1 MNVRVSR
8 QSSLL
13 SKALLPLSLALVTMV
28 GCHKKTAPVPAN
40 ALPPAATG
48 TVPTATLN
56 ADPTAIDLGQSVV
69 LNWRTTNAT
78 KVSIDGIGDVAVN
91 GTQTV
96 SPANSTNFHL
106 VATGDG
112 GTTDASVR
120 VTVRVPQVPGGN
132 TADTTGDASSDAVF
146 HGNVKD
152 IYFGYDSYEIAP
164 DASTAV
170 ANSARFLEA
179 HTNIRI
185 LIAGYCDDRGS
196 AEYNITLGENRANA
210 AKEAL
215 VSAGVNA
222 DRIRVVSYGKERQFC
237 TEENESCFQQNRRD
251 QFTVDR

>member
-1 MNVRVSR
+1 MTSR
-8 QSSLL
+8 HPSLL
-13 SKALLPLSLALVTMV
+13 TRVIAPVSLALLVMV
-28 GCHKKTAPVPAN
+28 GCHKKPATVPSN

-48 TVPTATLN
+48 PAPTATLT
-56 ADPTAIDLGQSVV
+56 AEPQAIDLGQSVV

-120 VTVRVPQVPGGN
+120 VTVRVPQVPGAGN
-132 TADTTGDASSDAVF
+132 AGQGAGGADAEF
-146 HGNVKD
+146 HANVKD
-152 IYFGYDSYEIAP
+152 IFFGYDTYEISP
-164 DASTAV
+164 EGQASISQASQYL
-170 ANSARFLEA
+170 SA
-179 HTNIRI
+179 HPGIRV

-210 AKEAL
+210 AKQAL
-215 VSAGVNA
+215 VSAGVAA
-222 DRIRVVSYGKERQFC
+222 DRIRTISYGKERQFC
-237 TEENESCFQQNRRD
+237 SQEDESCYQQNRRD
-251 QFTVDR
+251 QFSVDR